1 MQSTRNML
9 PETVRAQSVD
19 PLNKY
24 LTATI
29 DPPDL
34 IIEISRGIDRQLWLV
49 GSRDAPK

>member
-9 PETVRAQSVD
+9 PEAIRAQSVG
-19 PLNKY
+19 PLNKH

-29 DPPDL
+29 DLPDL

-49 GSRDAPK
+49 RSRNAPK